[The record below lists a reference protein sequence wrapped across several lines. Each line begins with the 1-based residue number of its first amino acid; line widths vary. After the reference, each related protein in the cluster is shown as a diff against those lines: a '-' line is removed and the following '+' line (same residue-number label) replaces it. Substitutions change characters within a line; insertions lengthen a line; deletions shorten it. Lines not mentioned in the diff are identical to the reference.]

1 MVYSCIVFKQNL
13 QGSWELENKSD
24 FKLALVNAND
34 LAALVAND
42 PMDKILYSAVW
53 SKDRSWPCLQRN
65 Q

>member
-1 MVYSCIVFKQNL
+1 MVYSCIVFKQTL

-24 FKLALVNAND
+24 FELALVNAND

-42 PMDKILYSAVW
+42 PMDKNLYSAVW
-53 SKDRSWPCLQRN
+53 SKDRSRPCLLRN